1 LHKNQLTR
9 ENPFLALTI
18 NHFKSKP
25 VFMKTLIP
33 MFLLT
38 ITWVA
43 DAHAQTSP
51 KVLSTEVD
59 NILRGSYTA
68 SSYPASTVI
77 TDPDVISAELVNRI
91 SADSLKADLFA
102 LNSFQNRNMFSD
114 TNSTTRGI
122 GAARRWVYNK
132 FQQYST
138 ANDNR
143 LRVSYLQ
150 FTYAPGTY
158 GCAAADNA
166 VIDQHSD
173 VLAVLPG
180 SQTTNKSLIIVEG
193 HMDSRNND
201 PCDITGS
208 AAGIGDNATGTAL
221 VMELARILSK
231 YTFRNT
237 ILFSVNTGEEQGLI
251 GAKALANYLKGKGV
265 LIKAVNNNDVS
276 GGIFCGHTAS
286 APGCPFYG
294 NIDSTDLR
302 IFSLGDINSANKQWA
317 RYIKLEY
324 KEQVSSLVSV
334 PTAIQIMELEDRTGR
349 GGDHQAFT
357 ASSNNYTGV
366 RFTQANEDG
375 DGSNGGSYV
384 DRQHNIRDSLGRDR
398 NHDGVIDSLYVDV
411 DYLARNTVING
422 NSLAMV
428 ALGPD
433 TISMKPLPS
442 VITANRV
449 RVVLSPA
456 GAPAYRVAIR
466 SATNDWDSVY
476 TITGKTVDTITVPYP
491 TNTTFYISAAAVDA
505 NNTESQ
511 FSTEYTLSTQLV
523 VLNLEPDST
532 KPIPTDPDY
541 YGIRLMP
548 NRPNPFDESTLIT
561 ISSGTDQFADR
572 TWLQFSSLDGRIID
586 RIPVN
591 LRKGVNQVV
600 YNHGFGV
607 AGIYICSLV
616 IDGLPVQST
625 KMIFQN
631 R

>member
-1 LHKNQLTR
+1 
-9 ENPFLALTI
+9 
-18 NHFKSKP
+18 
-25 VFMKTLIP
+25 MKTLLP
-33 MFLLT
+33 VFLFT
-38 ITWVA
+38 ITWA
-43 DAHAQTSP
+43 MDTHAQTSP

-59 NILRGSYTA
+59 NILQGSYTA
-68 SSYPASTVI
+68 STYTATTVI
-77 TDPDVISAELVNRI
+77 TDPGVISAELVSRI
-91 SADSLKADLFA
+91 SADSLKADLIA

-122 GAARRWVYNK
+122 GAARRWVYNS
-132 FQQYST
+132 FLRYSA

-150 FTYAPGTY
+150 FTYSPGTY
-158 GCAAADNA
+158 GCPAADND
-166 VIDQHSD
+166 VISTHSN
-173 VLAVLPG
+173 VIAVLPG

-193 HMDSRNND
+193 HMDSRNDDN
-201 PCDITGS
+201 CDITGN
-208 AAGIGDNATGTAL
+208 APGIGDNATGTAL

-237 ILFSVNTGEEQGLI
+237 IVFSVNTGEEQGLI
-251 GAKALANYLKGKGV
+251 GAKALANYLKSKNV

-302 IFSLGDINSANKQWA
+302 IFSLGSVNSPNKQWA

-324 KEQVSSLVSV
+324 KEQVSSLVTV
-334 PTAIQIMELEDRTGR
+334 PTAIQIMQNEDRTGR

-357 ASSNNYTGV
+357 ASPNNYTGV

-375 DGSNGGSYV
+375 DASNVSGYV
-384 DRQHNIRDSLGRDR
+384 DRQHNIRDSLGLDR
-398 NHDGVIDSLYVDV
+398 NHDGVVDTFYVDP
-411 DYLARNTVING
+411 DYLARNTLVNG

-433 TISMKPLPS
+433 TISMKPVPS
-442 VITANRV
+442 LITANRV

-456 GAPAYRVAIR
+456 GAPAYRVAVR
-466 SATNDWDSVY
+466 SATNDWDTVY
-476 TITGKTVDTITVPYP
+476 TITNRSVDTVVVPYGP
-491 TNTTFYISAAAVDA
+491 NQTFYISAAAVDA
-505 NNTESQ
+505 NGTESQ
-511 FSTEYTLSTQLV
+511 FSTEYTLSTQMF
-523 VLNLEPDST
+523 VLSL
-532 KPIPTDPDY
+532 DPDTTKTVPPSPDF
-541 YGIRLMP
+541 YGIQLMP

-561 ISSGTDQFADR
+561 IASGTDVFADR
-572 TWLQFSSLDGRIID
+572 TWLQFTSLDGRVID
-586 RIPVN
+586 RVAVP
-591 LRKGVNQVV
+591 LKKGTNEVV
-600 YNHGFGV
+600 YNHGFNVSGV
-607 AGIYICSLV
+607 YICSLI

-625 KMIFQN
+625 KMIFRN